1 MYRLAEEK
9 HSHFISLFFFMLNI
23 QTNVANLNQPQTKLR
38 MRIVCKTFKCHLNCG
53 VIICTHMTMKKKRK
67 KKKLGMGTTY
77 KWATINATYNA
88 GRYSYYVCT
97 CNIHSPYLSRYKCSL
112 QL

>member
-9 HSHFISLFFFMLNI
+9 HSHFISVLLFFFAMLNI

-53 VIICTHMTMKKKRK
+53 VIICTHMTMEKETK
-67 KKKLGMGTTY
+67 KKKNRVCVQRLQMGD
-77 KWATINATYNA
+77 
-88 GRYSYYVCT
+88 G
-97 CNIHSPYLSRYKCSL
+97 
-112 QL
+112 